1 MHMITELVGNPDSKL
16 IKMIEDEDNRT
27 FMMQLP
33 TRKGQDFKELFK
45 GAPNPDAVD
54 LVKKMLTFDP

>member
-1 MHMITELVGNPDSKL
+1 MITELVGNPDSKL